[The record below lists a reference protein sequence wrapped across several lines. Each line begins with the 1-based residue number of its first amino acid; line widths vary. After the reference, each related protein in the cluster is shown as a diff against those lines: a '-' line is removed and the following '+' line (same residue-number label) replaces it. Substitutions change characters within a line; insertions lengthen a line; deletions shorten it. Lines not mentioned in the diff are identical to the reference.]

1 MPTPAARILR
11 SFGCHDSQAIK
22 KVIQAKENVGRQI
35 HQTLLTLSII
45 LKL

>member
-22 KVIQAKENVGRQI
+22 KVIHAKENMIKKESNG
-35 HQTLLTLSII
+35 LLAA
-45 LKL
+45 